1 MKLDV
6 FKKLIKEAVK
16 EAVREELE
24 IILSED
30 VKPRPVDVG
39 VGGKGVVN
47 HITKYEEFKPHV
59 AKPRTGDPIMD
70 ILNETR
76 ASMTQESYRDLM
88 SATSDMVQAPGM
100 GMNPIESFRPGPQ
113 PGLDLSTLSFVK
125 NAGAVYKASV
135 EKDKARFGA

>member
-30 VKPRPVDVG
+30 VKNTSTTPVVE
-39 VGGKGVVN
+39 
-47 HITKYEEFKPHV
+47 HITPQSTYRPPV
-59 AKPRTGDPIMD
+59 ANPVKTGDPIMD

-76 ASMTQESYRDLM
+76 ASMTQESYRDLVN
-88 SATSDMVQAPGM
+88 ATSDMVQAPGL
-100 GMNPIESFRPGPQ
+100 GMNPIESFQAGPA
-113 PGLDLSTLSFVK
+113 PGLDLSTLSFAK
-125 NAGAVYKASV
+125 NAGAIYKASV

>member
-30 VKPRPVDVG
+30 VKNTSTTPVV
-39 VGGKGVVN
+39 K
-47 HITKYEEFKPHV
+47 HITPQSTYRPPV
-59 AKPRTGDPIMD
+59 ANPVKTGDPIMD

-76 ASMTQESYRDLM
+76 ASMTQESYRDLVN
-88 SATSDMVQAPGM
+88 ATSDMVQAPGL
-100 GMNPIESFRPGPQ
+100 GMNPIESFQAGPA
-113 PGLDLSTLSFVK
+113 PGLDLSTLSFAK
-125 NAGAVYKASV
+125 NAGAIYKASV